1 MIKDILDK
9 TNISDS
15 RQERNRWYWN
25 YTCNGAER
33 CNDFYNA
40 AIELGYLGL
49 FSKQPVNAAFH
60 DVKFFSPIPD

>member
-49 FSKQPVNAAFH
+49 FSK
-60 DVKFFSPIPD
+60 